1 MEIRILKLTIQQT
14 LSPPYLPYLICIN
27 ATRFNRHIPRLAIDA
42 GAIEGIFPYPTGVSV
57 IESAGMMPLCQVKHM
72 TVLNTTGIH
81 SQHINLTNYLPR
93 TAFSQCWYLPHNK
106 SQQSNTTRVLVMNV
120 VNNLTQFD
128 VMSHWQRWLTAA
140 CDL

>member
-57 IESAGMMPLCQVKHM
+57 IDSAGMMPLHYCDRGAPPPKNCSSLKNH
-72 TVLNTTGIH
+72 
-81 SQHINLTNYLPR
+81 
-93 TAFSQCWYLPHNK
+93 FSVPNH
-106 SQQSNTTRVLVMNV
+106 
-120 VNNLTQFD
+120 
-128 VMSHWQRWLTAA
+128 H
-140 CDL
+140 